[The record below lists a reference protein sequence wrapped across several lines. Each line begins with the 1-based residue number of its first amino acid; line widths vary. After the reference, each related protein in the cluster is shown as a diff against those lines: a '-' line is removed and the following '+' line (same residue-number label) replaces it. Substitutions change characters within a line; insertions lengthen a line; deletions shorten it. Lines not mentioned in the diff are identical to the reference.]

1 MTHAKWT
8 ARAFSPIIGRVRALG
23 ETCVLRSIALL
34 SLAWL
39 AILASPAAPA
49 QTTDG
54 YHAMQVFPVVVDT
67 GSFAQRF
74 TFRNPNP
81 GALTLRPRYFP
92 AQGTTATAIT
102 CPDLVVPATSSTTV
116 ASLRLLCPA
125 LPAGSQFGFLT
136 VRAASDDVRVFAGFS
151 RVANPQGQGFSV
163 EAFAPHVF
171 TSATSVVNGIRRKA
185 ATGGAPA
192 FQTNC
197 FVGNLEDVAP
207 GATPPVTPV
216 QYRVFSSAGTELGT
230 GTVNLAPGQM
240 QRLLD
245 VFAVAP
251 AGDYDDARVSFEELG
266 ADEPG
271 ILAFCTVQDNTS
283 FGADFRVAKQEFPG
297 FGEAAQCCGV
307 AGARDAGAA
316 RLSIQDHDVEDRL
329 FELPVSGNYRNAHLV
344 YMRHPD
350 TLMCELQSNWTT
362 PSQMNVELR
371 VTALDGTV
379 LGPEFPTYTGA
390 AFTYKSEHGNGANTP
405 VIVEVEDGD
414 SSILF
419 PAFRRYTLY
428 CRSGSGHT
436 LGELVEYQQS
446 PDRF

>member
-1 MTHAKWT
+1 M
-8 ARAFSPIIGRVRALG
+8 
-23 ETCVLRSIALL
+23 LRTTALL
-34 SLAWL
+34 GLAML
-39 AILASPAAPA
+39 ALLCPATGRG

-67 GSFAQRF
+67 ASFAQRF
-74 TFRNPNP
+74 SFRNPNP
-81 GALTLRPRYFP
+81 GSLTLRPRYFP
-92 AQGTTATAIT
+92 ASGTTATAIT
-102 CPDLVVPATSSTTV
+102 CPDLVVPASGVATV

-125 LPAGSQFGFLT
+125 LPVGSQFGFLT

-171 TSATSVVNGIRRKA
+171 TSAISVVNGIRRKA
-185 ATGGAPA
+185 ATGGSPA

-207 GATPPVTPV
+207 GATPPATPV
-216 QYRVFSSAGTELGT
+216 QYRVYSSAGAELGSAQL
-230 GTVNLAPGQM
+230 NLAPGQM

-307 AGARDAGAA
+307 AGAKDGGAA
-316 RLSIQDHDVEDRL
+316 RLSFQERDYEDRL
-329 FELPVSGNYRNAHLV
+329 FELPDSGNYRNAHLV
-344 YMRHPD
+344 YMRRPD
-350 TLMCELQSNWTT
+350 TLMCELKSNWNT

-379 LGPEFPTYTGA
+379 LGPELPTYTGA
-390 AFTYKSEHGNGANTP
+390 QFTYKSELGNGANEP
-405 VIVEVEDGD
+405 VLVEVEDGD
-414 SSILF
+414 SQIIGPTL
-419 PAFRRYTLY
+419 RRYSLY

-446 PDRF
+446 PDKF

>member
-1 MTHAKWT
+1 MLRSTATLCLAMLLALCATHA
-8 ARAFSPIIGRVRALG
+8 S
-23 ETCVLRSIALL
+23 
-34 SLAWL
+34 
-39 AILASPAAPA
+39 A

-92 AQGTTATAIT
+92 AQGTTATPIT
-102 CPDLVVPATSSTTV
+102 CPDLVVPATASTTV

-185 ATGGAPA
+185 ATVDAPA

-197 FVGNLEDVAP
+197 FVGNLEDVAA

-216 QYRVFSSAGTELGT
+216 QYRVYSSAGAELGT

-307 AGARDAGAA
+307 AGARDASAA
-316 RLSIQDHDVEDRL
+316 RLSIQDHDIEERL
-329 FELPVSGNYRNAHLV
+329 FELPSSGNYRNAHLV
-344 YMRHPD
+344 YMRRPD
-350 TLMCELQSNWTT
+350 TLMCELQSGWTS

-371 VTALDGTV
+371 VSALDGTI
-379 LGPEFPTYTGA
+379 LGPDLPTYTGVQ
-390 AFTYKSEHGNGANTP
+390 FLYKSNYGNGDNEP

-414 SSILF
+414 NPLIPF
-419 PAFRRYTLY
+419 AIRRYTLY

-436 LGELVEYQQS
+436 LGELVEYQQT